1 MTRPAD
7 WSIWIPHRFN
17 LPLLVGQGRR
27 SFDGARHTPSTVRA
41 HNPTENR
48 NFNDIWRIVTLKLHL
63 RLEK

>member
-27 SFDGARHTPSTVRA
+27 SFDGARHTPSTVGI
-41 HNPTENR
+41 N
-48 NFNDIWRIVTLKLHL
+48 LKN
-63 RLEK
+63 

>member
-27 SFDGARHTPSTVRA
+27 SFDGARHTPSTVS
-41 HNPTENR
+41 NY
-48 NFNDIWRIVTLKLHL
+48 LKKNE
-63 RLEK
+63 RQ